1 MYFTIGGRR
10 TKSGLYRVTY
20 VGKESTDPLPN
31 DRTSLPLHD
40 LRRKLE
46 QFHGK
51 KVPEAIDFAWPYL
64 NHPDRFIRYAA
75 RIAIEF
81 QEPKL
86 WQEKALAETDPTSA
100 INALLALVRVRGFD
114 PFHHPNAPKP
124 DSKLKE
130 QIVDA
135 LVSMPWDR
143 LSDEQRLQML
153 RVYQIFFNR
162 FGPPNAEQRHKV
174 LAQVDP
180 HYPSNDR
187 LINGEACPLLVYLEA
202 PNVSGENV
210 ETHGGRT
217 DTGGA
222 VGVWPGAACAE
233 DRMDDAATKEYFT
246 WLRDAANFKG
256 GNSLGGFLANIRNDA
271 VSTLT
276 SAERKELRPILDA
289 KPSKASPIVSKPRS
303 MIKNYKMEDLIP
315 VLETRLLKRDFNRGR
330 KLFGEAQCF
339 SCHRFDNEGGAEGPD
354 LTSAAGRFNARDL
367 LESIVEPSKV
377 ISDQY
382 AAVVVETTDGKQYTG
397 RIINHNGDS
406 MMLNTNMLDPNA
418 ITTIDRRK
426 IEAMEI
432 SKTSMMPT
440 GLLDS
445 FKEDEILDLMAY
457 LLSRGDRKN
466 GMFK

>member
-1 MYFTIGGRR
+1 M
-10 TKSGLYRVTY
+10 
-20 VGKESTDPLPN
+20 
-31 DRTSLPLHD
+31 HD

-202 PNVSGENV
+202 PNVSARTLKLMADAPTQE
-210 ETHGGRT
+210 EQLEYGRALRVLK
-217 DTGGA
+217 TG
-222 VGVWPGAACAE
+222 WTMPQ
-233 DRMDDAATKEYFT
+233 RKEYFT